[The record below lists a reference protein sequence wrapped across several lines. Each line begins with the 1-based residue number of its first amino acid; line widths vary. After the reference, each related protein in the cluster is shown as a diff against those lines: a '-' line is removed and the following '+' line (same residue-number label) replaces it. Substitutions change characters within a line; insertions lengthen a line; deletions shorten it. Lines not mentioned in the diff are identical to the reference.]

1 MPRATINIGDAAGQT
16 ATNATWKYAIGFVP
30 GQENEGLV
38 ANGEGSPCRLPGYD
52 DSGWETCQDLSVGI
66 SSGFTFAWYRTTIT
80 IPETVNG
87 RPTNGMRVQFET
99 CVDDYGEIWIDGECN
114 RDRGTVQGFN
124 VAQRVQV
131 SSDATPGAQHTIAIL
146 AANGPAGR
154 AVWDRVRAL
163 CQPWLRVD
171 RVLRPGA
178 LGYLT
183 ATSRLWSEAS
193 WIESMNR
200 CSRTASSKSG

>member
-1 MPRATINIGDAAGQT
+1 MHNVAQRVQVSSDATPGAQHTIAILAA
-16 ATNATWKYAIGFVP
+16 
-30 GQENEGLV
+30 
-38 ANGEGSPCRLPGYD
+38 
-52 DSGWETCQDLSVGI
+52 
-66 SSGFTFAWYRTTIT
+66 

-146 AANGPAGR
+146 AANGPLAAPFGT
-154 AVWDRVRAL
+154 VFVRFAN
-163 CQPWLRVD
+163 
-171 RVLRPGA
+171 
-178 LGYLT
+178 LGFEWT
-183 ATSRLWSEAS
+183 GS
-193 WIESMNR
+193 
-200 CSRTASSKSG
+200 

>member
-1 MPRATINIGDAAGQT
+1 MPRATINIGDAAGQA
-16 ATNATWKYAIGFVP
+16 ATNSTWKYAIGFVP

-131 SSDATPGAQHTIAIL
+131 SSDATP
-146 AANGPAGR
+146 
-154 AVWDRVRAL
+154 AL
-163 CQPWLRVD
+163 NTRSP
-171 RVLRPGA
+171 
-178 LGYLT
+178 Y
-183 ATSRLWSEAS
+183 
-193 WIESMNR
+193 
-200 CSRTASSKSG
+200 

>member
-1 MPRATINIGDAAGQT
+1 MPRATINIGDAAGQA

-114 RDRGTVQGFN
+114 RDRGTVQGLN
-124 VAQRVQV
+124 VAQRIQV
-131 SSDATPGAQHTIAIL
+131 SSDATPRRSTHDRHIGGQR
-146 AANGPAGR
+146 PAGR
-154 AVWDRVRAL
+154 AVWDRVRPL

>member
-1 MPRATINIGDAAGQT
+1 MPRATINIGDAAGQA

-30 GQENEGLV
+30 GQENEGLA

-114 RDRGTVQGFN
+114 RDRGAVQGFN

-146 AANGPAGR
+146 AANGPLAAPFGT
-154 AVWDRVRAL
+154 VFVRFAN
-163 CQPWLRVD
+163 
-171 RVLRPGA
+171 
-178 LGYLT
+178 LGFEWT
-183 ATSRLWSEAS
+183 GS
-193 WIESMNR
+193 
-200 CSRTASSKSG
+200 

>member
-1 MPRATINIGDAAGQT
+1 MPRATINIGDAAGQA

-114 RDRGTVQGFN
+114 RDRGTVQGI
-124 VAQRVQV
+124 QRC
-131 SSDATPGAQHTIAIL
+131 STGPGFQRRHPRRSTHDRHI
-146 AANGPAGR
+146 GGQRPAGR
-154 AVWDRVRAL
+154 AVWDRVRPL

-171 RVLRPGA
+171 R
-178 LGYLT
+178 
-183 ATSRLWSEAS
+183 S
-193 WIESMNR
+193 
-200 CSRTASSKSG
+200 